1 MNSVSQNLLKY
12 LKIGVALS
20 ILTALFMSYQI
31 PQSFYKTFKL
41 IFLILALLGMALIMN
56 YKTEKPK
63 RLWNIVLSI
72 FILLL
77 TILTFMEKS

>member
-1 MNSVSQNLLKY
+1 MNFTTQNTLKY

-41 IFLILALLGMALIMN
+41 IFLILSLLGMFLIMN

-63 RLWNIVLSI
+63 RIWNIVLSL
-72 FILLL
+72 FVLALA
-77 TILTFMEKS
+77 ILTFMEQS

>member
-1 MNSVSQNLLKY
+1 MNFTTQNALKY

-31 PQSFYKTFKL
+31 PQSFYKTLKL
-41 IFLILALLGMALIMN
+41 IFLIISLLGMFLVMN

-63 RLWNIVLSI
+63 RVWNIVLSL
-72 FILLL
+72 FLLVL
-77 TILTFMEKS
+77 AILTFLEKS

>member
-1 MNSVSQNLLKY
+1 MNFITQNTLKY

-41 IFLILALLGMALIMN
+41 IFLILSLLGMFLIMN
-56 YKTEKPK
+56 YKSEKPK
-63 RLWNIVLSI
+63 RVWNIVLSL
-72 FILLL
+72 FILALVV
-77 TILTFMEKS
+77 LTFIEKS

>member
-1 MNSVSQNLLKY
+1 MNISTSKALSY

-41 IFLILALLGMALIMN
+41 IFLIMALLGMFLIMN
-56 YKTEKPK
+56 YKSEKS
-63 RLWNIVLSI
+63 RRTWN
-72 FILLL
+72 FILTAAIGGLA
-77 TILTFMEKS
+77 ILTFLEK

>member
-1 MNSVSQNLLKY
+1 MNFTTQNALKY

-41 IFLILALLGMALIMN
+41 IFLILSLLGMFLVMN

-63 RLWNIVLSI
+63 RVWNVVLSL
-72 FILLL
+72 FLLVL
-77 TILTFMEKS
+77 AILTFLEKS